1 MKVAASV
8 ESFRRERGETG
19 EGGQGMVV
27 EIKKRGARDALMVVV
42 SVEIKRAGAAFRDR
56 EP

>member
-1 MKVAASV
+1 
-8 ESFRRERGETG
+8 
-19 EGGQGMVV
+19 MVV
-27 EIKKRGARDALMVVV
+27 EIKKKGAGGALMVVV